1 MKGKRNGRRFNL
13 VDVALIVL
21 VLFAVIGVWQREN
34 LKTLFT
40 TEQVLDEYVVTF
52 EVKKLRSTTGELL
65 KKGTVFTVV
74 EDGERMV
81 LGTLS
86 RDVAASAA
94 TENLR
99 DKDGNVVSVV
109 YPEDEYEYLWDV
121 SGELHCEGIERDG
134 TFLVGGDLY
143 LARNK
148 RVLVQTE
155 TADFEIV
162 VKSIEKAS

>member
-1 MKGKRNGRRFNL
+1 MKDKKNGRRFNL
-13 VDVALIVL
+13 VDAALILL
-21 VLFAVIGVWQREN
+21 VLLAVVGVWQREN

-52 EVKKLRSTTGELL
+52 EVKKMRSTTGELL
-65 KKGTVFTVV
+65 KKGTVFTV
-74 EDGERMV
+74 ESDGERMV
-81 LGTLS
+81 LGTLA

-94 TENLR
+94 TESLR
-99 DKDGNVVSVV
+99 DKNGEEVSVV

-134 TFLVGGDLY
+134 TFLVGGHLY

-162 VKSIEKAS
+162 IKSIEKAS

>member
-1 MKGKRNGRRFNL
+1 MRTKRNGRRFNL
-13 VDVALIVL
+13 VDAALILL
-21 VLFAVIGVWQREN
+21 VLLAVIGVWQRES
-34 LKTLFT
+34 LKQLFT

-65 KKGTVFTVV
+65 KKDTVFAT
-74 EDGERMV
+74 EKDGERMV
-81 LGTLS
+81 LGTLA

-94 TENLR
+94 TEELR

-121 SGELHCEGIERDG
+121 SGELRCEGIERDG
-134 TFLVGGDLY
+134 SFLVGGKLY

-148 RVLVQTE
+148 HVSVQTE

-162 VKSIEKAS
+162 IKSIEKVS